1 MGITLNED
9 QIYASYKAKDWW
21 KEGNEQI
28 FEISGAAGTGKTTC
42 CRYIL
47 QELGLDIK
55 DCAFVAFTGKAA
67 SQLARNG
74 LPGKTVHSY
83 FYEYVKRP
91 YRDENGKFVIRPNGK
106 PKMVGSFELV
116 DRLKGK
122 PKCIIIDESPQINQE
137 MKNDICSFGVPIM
150 ALGDRNQLPP
160 VFGKS
165 VFLVNPDVT
174 LHQIMR
180 QNEGNPIIW
189 LAHQVLDG
197 KMPPYGVYKNSCVI
211 KKEDLTEFQLKNAD
225 IVLTG
230 TNKLRF
236 QINDLFREEY
246 LGFTRLEIPY
256 LGEKI
261 MCRRNN
267 WNRTIGDN
275 LYLTNGLTG
284 FIEYVDRESFNGKT
298 IKLDFR
304 PDFTNK
310 VFRNTVVDY
319 GHMMRNEDP
328 LEQNSYKLGMDMFE
342 FAYAI
347 TTYSS
352 QGSQWDNVVGLHEDF
367 LSSREDRMR
376 HLYTMITRAAQQICL
391 VI

>member
-1 MGITLNED
+1 
-9 QIYASYKAKDWW
+9 
-21 KEGNEQI
+21 
-28 FEISGAAGTGKTTC
+28 
-42 CRYIL
+42 
-47 QELGLDIK
+47 
-55 DCAFVAFTGKAA
+55 
-67 SQLARNG
+67 
-74 LPGKTVHSY
+74 
-83 FYEYVKRP
+83 
-91 YRDENGKFVIRPNGK
+91 
-106 PKMVGSFELV
+106 
-116 DRLKGK
+116 
-122 PKCIIIDESPQINQE
+122 
-137 MKNDICSFGVPIM
+137 M

-165 VFLVNPDVT
+165 VFLVEPDVT

-189 LAHQVLDG
+189 LAHQVLEG

-211 KKEDLTEFQLKNAD
+211 RKEDLTEFQLKNAD
-225 IVLTG
+225 VILTG

-246 LGFTRLEIPY
+246 LGFSRLEIPY

-319 GHMMRNEDP
+319 GHLMRNEDP
-328 LEQNSYKLGMDMFE
+328 LEQNSYKLGMDVFE

-367 LSSREDRMR
+367 LSSKEDRMR